1 MPIYEYECRQ
11 CGHQFELLV
20 LKTTVAAC
28 PECQSPDLEQ
38 LLSGFSVSSDAI
50 TRARVKAARRAYA
63 SSSNVRD
70 QKVAEAEEIRE
81 HNPPP
86 PPRPKRK

>member
-20 LKTTVAAC
+20 LKTTMLVC

-38 LLSGFSVSSDAI
+38 LPSGFAVSSESI
-50 TRARVKAARRAYA
+50 TRARVKAARRAHAA
-63 SSSNVRD
+63 SSNYRD

-81 HNPPP
+81 HTPPP
-86 PPRPKRK
+86 PARRKRP